1 MVAASTL
8 PTVGD
13 EATEDSLRLATGT
26 AIPMVELSW
35 RFSSA
40 GGPGGQHVNT
50 SNTRAEVRFDIARSP
65 SLPEEA
71 RERLVAR
78 LGPVISVVAGDRRS
92 QLRNREL
99 ALQRLRRRLDDA
111 LRVDPPRRATRPTS
125 GSQRRRL
132 DAKRRRAETKRQR
145 RPGGDDDG

>member
-13 EATEDSLRLATGT
+13 DATEDVLRLATGP

-50 SNTRAEVRFDIARSP
+50 SNTRAEVRFDVARSP
-65 SLPEEA
+65 SLPEES

-78 LGPVISVVAGDRRS
+78 LGPVVTVVAGDRRS

-99 ALQRLRRRLDDA
+99 ALQRLRRRLDEA

-132 DAKRRRAETKRQR
+132 ESKRRRAETKRQR